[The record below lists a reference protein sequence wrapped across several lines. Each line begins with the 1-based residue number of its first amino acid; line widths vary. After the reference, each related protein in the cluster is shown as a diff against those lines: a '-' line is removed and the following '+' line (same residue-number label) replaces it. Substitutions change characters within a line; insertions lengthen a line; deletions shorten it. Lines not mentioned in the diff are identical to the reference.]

1 MKFLVREWCEHYDDD
16 TITMFSTYEDAK
28 KYIADAV
35 ESLTNEWKKEGSM
48 DDDDIKEWI
57 DGCVTEDRVSDFYG
71 GMEII
76 SIGGPTP
83 KNFKNIIVNA

>member
-1 MKFLVREWCEHYDDD
+1 MKFLVREWDEQNDD
-16 TITMFSTYEDAK
+16 TVTMFSTYDDAK

-57 DGCVTEDRVSDFYG
+57 DDCVTEDRVSDFYG

-76 SIGGPTP
+76 SIGGPIP